1 MAIAC
6 YDFGMAMIRGDL
18 KNLGETLLVFRS
30 NLILVNKENDDLPGG
45 ETVEKLISHHLVRDW
60 FSEPSLDYTALLLE
74 DDAPTPSGFR
84 FISLRH
90 IFAKQDSPKN
100 SKIARAHA
108 LLLWRERTQYCSH
121 CGLPLKPDKFETALH
136 CALCLETFYPSIS
149 PAVIIL
155 VEKNDTILLAR
166 HKNRNTDVFTC
177 LAGYIEQGES
187 AEEAVAR
194 EIKEEV
200 GIAVSNIRYITSQSW
215 PFPDQLMMAFK
226 AEYKSGDIQIQ
237 ESEIQE
243 VAWFSRDKL
252 PSIPKPGSVAH
263 KLIMGL
269 I

>member
-1 MAIAC
+1 MT
-6 YDFGMAMIRGDL
+6 MLRGDL
-18 KNLGETLLVFRS
+18 KNIYGTILVFRAS
-30 NLILVNKENDDLPGG
+30 LILVTKEDHALPTK
-45 ETVEKLISHHLVRDW
+45 EVLEKLLSHHLVRDW
-60 FSEPSLDYTALLLE
+60 YSEPELDYTAVLLE
-74 DDAPTPSGFR
+74 DDAPTPSGYT

-90 IFAKQDSPKN
+90 IFAKQENLIAPKM
-100 SKIARAHA
+100 ARAHA
-108 LLLWRERTQYCSH
+108 LLLWRSRMQYCSH
-121 CGLPLKPDKFETALH
+121 CGLPLKADKFETALH
-136 CALCLETFYPSIS
+136 CALCMETFYPSIS

-155 VEKNDTILLAR
+155 VEKDDKILLAR
-166 HKNRNTDVFTC
+166 HRNRNTDVFTC

-200 GIAVSNIRYITSQSW
+200 GLEVSDIRYITSQSW

-226 AEYKSGDIQIQ
+226 ARYKSGDIAIQ

-243 VAWFSRDKL
+243 VAWFSRNNL
-252 PSIPKPGSVAH
+252 PAIPKAGSVAH